1 MDNMSYAQVYC
12 VERITDKEGNLSI
25 QHTPEPKGKFEEG
38 GSAYRAE
45 QAMKMR
51 DELNEKY
58 QNNNRWYVA
67 VTEEY

>member
-1 MDNMSYAQVYC
+1 MNNMSYAQVYC
-12 VERITDKEGNLSI
+12 VERITDKEGNHSI

-58 QNNNRWYVA
+58 QNNNRWYIA